1 MNLDT
6 NIGQETPIFV
16 KGSWEKDGSVVV
28 DSVMSQNDDD
38 DLCVC
43 VCVCVCARARA
54 CAQSCLTPGTIPYQ
68 APLSMEFSRQECWN
82 VLSFPP
88 SGDLPDPGTKFMS
101 PALAGGFFTTSVIWE
116 ALMVCSDCQIRRQI
130 QTW

>member
-6 NIGQETPIFV
+6 NIGQETPTFV

-38 DLCVC
+38 SCVCVC
-43 VCVCVCARARA
+43 VCVCVCACTR
-54 CAQSCLTPGTIPYQ
+54 AQSCLTPGTIPYQ
-68 APLSMEFSRQECWN
+68 APLSMEFSRQEYWN

-101 PALAGGFFTTSVIWE
+101 LALAGGFFATSVIWE
-116 ALMVCSDCQIRRQI
+116 ALMVCSDCQTRRQI